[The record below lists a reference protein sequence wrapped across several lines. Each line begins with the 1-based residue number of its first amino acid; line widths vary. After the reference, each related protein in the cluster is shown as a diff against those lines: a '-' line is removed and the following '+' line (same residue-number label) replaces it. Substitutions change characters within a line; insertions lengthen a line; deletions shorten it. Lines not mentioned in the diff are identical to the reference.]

1 MLASAKYV
9 VIIVSRVTKQPTKT
23 SENIMTMDA
32 LAKQSIEAAMLIT
45 GTNGKDQETQE
56 IAFKLACAM
65 MAEEAAK

>member
-1 MLASAKYV
+1 MS
-9 VIIVSRVTKQPTKT
+9 
-23 SENIMTMDA
+23 MDI

-65 MAEEAAK
+65 MAEEVAK

>member
-1 MLASAKYV
+1 MS
-9 VIIVSRVTKQPTKT
+9 
-23 SENIMTMDA
+23 MDI

-45 GTNGKDQETQE
+45 GTNGKDEETQS